1 MTDAQA
7 QTLIQQAVHTYPTM
21 LQALL
26 SAMRTYPRD
35 DEPRG
40 RATAPAAIPLSIACV
55 LTVRLAQEPGALEL
69 AGVLLAGALA
79 MMGGRVP
86 PEAASVGLSADVLR
100 RLEDEGVI

>member
-1 MTDAQA
+1 MSDVTSTQAQA
-7 QTLIQQAVHTYPTM
+7 LILQAVHAYPTM

-35 DEPRG
+35 DEPHG

-69 AGVLLAGALA
+69 AGVLLAWA
-79 MMGGRVP
+79 RC
-86 PEAASVGLSADVLR
+86 
-100 RLEDEGVI
+100 